1 MKKAL
6 PDGMVIYATRYC
18 LGRRSYA
25 VGECVAY
32 LVANWEHLDLRTR
45 FVIRRDIREAIAEGR
60 TGMDIDEADWKR
72 VLELPED
79 DPPWSAE
86 DYYRW

>member
-6 PDGMVIYATRYC
+6 PDGMVIYAMRYA

-25 VGECVAY
+25 VGECVDY
-32 LVANWEHLDLRTR
+32 LIANWRYLEPRTR
-45 FVIRRDIREAIAEGR
+45 EVIKRDIRKAITEGR
-60 TGMDIDEADWKR
+60 AGMDMDVADWKR

-79 DPPWSAE
+79 
-86 DYYRW
+86 